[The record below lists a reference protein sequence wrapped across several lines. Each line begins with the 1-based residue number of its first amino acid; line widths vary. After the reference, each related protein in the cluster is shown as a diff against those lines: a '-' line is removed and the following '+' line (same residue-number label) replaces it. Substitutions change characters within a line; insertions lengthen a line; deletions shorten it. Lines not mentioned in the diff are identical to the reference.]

1 MARRLFALIR
11 SLIVAPLFVS
21 LWLYFLPRWFA
32 GRHAFDDPQPLAWI
46 IVAVGALIGVPCV
59 LAFAW
64 RGLGTPAPFDPPRR
78 LVVSGPYRWVRNPM
92 YVGMGIAMLGEALVF
107 PHARRVLLSEMLIA
121 FILVLILTVVY
132 EEPGLRRTFGADY
145 DQYARDARRWFARLT
160 PWSATMH
167 VSPVLGS

>member
-1 MARRLFALIR
+1 MARRLFALVR

-32 GRHAFDDPQPLAWI
+32 GQHVFEDPRPLGWI
-46 IVAVGALIGVPCV
+46 IVAVGAFIGVPCV

-78 LVVSGPYRWVRNPM
+78 LVISGPYRWVRNPM
-92 YVGMGIAMLGEALVF
+92 YVGMGIAMLGEALVY

-121 FILVLILTVVY
+121 FTLVSILIVVN
-132 EEPGLRRTFGADY
+132 EEPALRRTFGADY
-145 DQYARDARRWFARLT
+145 DEYCRNVRRWIPRLT
-160 PWSATMH
+160 PWYAPTH
-167 VSPVLGS
+167 LD